1 MSEPAQSSAQSS
13 AQPSTPPPA
22 LFKEPYRVLFPV
34 AMALGVLLIGA
45 WGAQLGRGGAL
56 LSPATHGA
64 LMLWGVYGTAV
75 LGFLLTAYPKQN
87 GAPQPP
93 GLVVLGLAAVQ
104 VLAVALWLV
113 GGATALAGG
122 GLATLAWAGITA
134 WSATV
139 ALPSLRRGW
148 DATTATVPLILA
160 TATVAL
166 GLSVSGMQ
174 PVLAPALAIHGVFV
188 PLALTLLDRILPFF
202 SRKKVPGYDGLR
214 RVGFTG
220 NLLALGILRAL
231 VEGRVSAVAL
241 DVLLVVLIA
250 RQWQG
255 WRPLQGLR
263 PPLLGVLHLGI
274 AWLLLG
280 YVVDAA
286 APFLDPTMALYARHL
301 WTVGGLGT
309 LVMSIAIRVTR
320 GHGGLP
326 LVLGWDGA
334 LMVGLVQLAV
344 LLRGVLPLLGVSHPL
359 LWPAAAGCL
368 GLAFLLYLVRLA
380 PAVLRS

>member
-1 MSEPAQSSAQSS
+1 MSEPAQPS
-13 AQPSTPPPA
+13 AQPSAPPPA

-45 WGAQLGRGGAL
+45 WGVQLGRGGGV
-56 LSPATHGA
+56 LSPAVHGA

-87 GAPQPP
+87 GAAQPP
-93 GLVVLGLAAVQ
+93 SPVVLALAGVQ
-104 VLAVALWLV
+104 VLAVVLWLV
-113 GGATALAGG
+113 GGTAALVGG
-122 GLATLAWAGITA
+122 ALATLTWAGVTAWAAAIA
-134 WSATV
+134 V
-139 ALPSLRRGW
+139 PSIRRGW
-148 DATTATVPLILA
+148 DATTATVPFILA

-166 GLSVSGMQ
+166 GLAVSGKQ

-202 SRKKVPGYDGLR
+202 SRKRVPGYDGLR

-220 NLLALGILRAL
+220 NLLVLGILRAL
-231 VEGRVSAVAL
+231 VEGRISAVAL
-241 DVLLVVLIA
+241 DALLIVLIA

-280 YVVDAA
+280 YLVDVA

-344 LLRGVLPLLGVSHPL
+344 LLRGGLPLFGLTHPL
-359 LWPAAAGCL
+359 LWPAAAACL
-368 GLAFLLYLVRLA
+368 GLAMLLYLLRLA